1 MAVKIRWEGDNR
13 NLLTA
18 QEQIEKSL
26 KQIEDKYKTTAK
38 EARELDRIASQTM
51 RNIQTPTEKY
61 EKTMENLRRALGAG
75 KISQDEFSRAV
86 EHAVGELNDADDA
99 AKGTS
104 TSLLT
109 VGRVAA
115 TAAAAGT
122 AAFAAFKVVMSE
134 VRAESE
140 KMAQTIQASV
150 GSLGALGQLA
160 TGQGLAGLTQQAQAL
175 RASGAVGSQ
184 AEANQLLFKLKS
196 GGLGA
201 DVGTFQQIGQARLV
215 EDLTGLAE
223 AVSKFQQALTRAE
236 TGTTEA
242 VLSKTLA
249 AAKVSPNEAAQV
261 ITAAAEAG
269 AAAAAAKFTDE
280 ETLAAVAQLSAV
292 RGAGPAGTATR
303 ALFQQIE
310 KQGLGKGTLVETLQG
325 ISAAPGGARGVLGDN
340 EEALNAFRVLNTELP
355 KLSSLIKDVNEANS
369 GARLQAALVSNAQV
383 PAIASAAALR
393 RAEGQAEVAFGEFGN
408 QENLRDAVD
417 KQIDLFFAGQ
427 GRSRFGRGGFRI
439 IQQAFRSVGLGD
451 LSEGKLER
459 FERRAA
465 ETPGTQD
472 DVALAELRRISG
484 LLKEANNRLEQQ
496 QKVPVLAPPTEAP

>member
-1 MAVKIRWEGDNR
+1 VSVKIRWEGDNK

-26 KQIEDKYKTTAK
+26 KKIEEKYKTTAK

-75 KISQDEFSRAV
+75 KISQDQFSRAV
-86 EHAVGELNDADDA
+86 EQAVEELNDADES
-99 AKGTS
+99 AKKTENSVS
-104 TSLLT
+104 TF
-109 VGRVAA
+109 GRTAVAA
-115 TAAAAGT
+115 ATTAAAAFT
-122 AAFAAFKVVMSE
+122 AYKVVMQE
-134 VRAESE
+134 VRAESQR
-140 KMAQTIQASV
+140 MAKVLEDSV

-160 TGQGLAGLTQQAQAL
+160 TGQGLGALTQQAQGL
-175 RASGAVGSQ
+175 RTSGAVPSLD
-184 AEANQLLFKLKS
+184 AANQLIFKLTS

-269 AAAAAAKFTDE
+269 AAAAAARFTDE
-280 ETLAAVAQLSAV
+280 ETLAAVAQISAV

-310 KQGLGKGTLVETLQG
+310 KQGVGKPTLVETIQG
-325 ISAAPGGARGVLGDN
+325 IAAAPGGPRDVLGDN

-355 KLSSLIKDVNEANS
+355 KLSTLIQEVNEANS
-369 GARLQAALVSNAQV
+369 GARLRAAVASNAQI
-383 PAIASAAALR
+383 PAIVASTELR
-393 RAEGQAEVAFGEFGN
+393 RAAGQEEAAFAEFGTA
-408 QENLRDAVD
+408 ETLRDAVD
-417 KQIDLFFAGQ
+417 KQLDIFFAGQ
-427 GRSRFGRGGFRI
+427 GRSRFGRAGFRI
-439 IQQAFRSVGLGD
+439 LQNFYRSIGFGD
-451 LSEGKLER
+451 VSEGQMAR
-459 FERRAA
+459 FEARAA

-472 DVALAELRRISG
+472 DAALKELRRITR
-484 LLKEANNRLEQQ
+484 LLQESNNRLEQQ
-496 QKVPVLAPPTEAP
+496 QKVPVPSPPTEAQ